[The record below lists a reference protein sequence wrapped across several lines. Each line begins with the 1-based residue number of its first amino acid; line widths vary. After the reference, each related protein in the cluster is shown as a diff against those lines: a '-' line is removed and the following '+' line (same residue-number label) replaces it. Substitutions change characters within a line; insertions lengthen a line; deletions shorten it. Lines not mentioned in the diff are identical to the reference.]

1 MRPVFAFHRTPR
13 NLNSL
18 PSVAAA
24 LLGAE
29 AAQAFEVRVIDRLG
43 ELPPQTRVLGFSFVT
58 PELEGV
64 AREVRA
70 LRAARPGLVLLAGG
84 AHASADPEGTLAL
97 GFHAVVAGEGE
108 QAIQGLATELA
119 GGGPLPSGVRTSAEL
134 LELDRALH
142 VEPRLAL
149 YPFAEISRGC
159 PYGCAFC
166 QATRLFGRRMRHRSP
181 RVVAA
186 GVARAVQ
193 AGYHRFRFLS
203 PDAFSYLGRDTAE
216 RLAAL
221 EELLARCFEA
231 GASQLMLGCFPSEVR
246 PDRVEPE
253 LLALLR
259 ARCLNRTVVIGAQ
272 SGSDRVLRLMHRG
285 HSVEASRRAVRLA
298 HEADLVPLVDVMF
311 GFPGE
316 APEDRQANL
325 EFIEACLRETRA
337 LIHAH
342 VYMPLPGAAAWPAA
356 PEEVERWVWAAL
368 EAHTRTGRLEGDW
381 RKHQRIG
388 ARILRWREE
397 GMIRV

>member
-1 MRPVFAFHRTPR
+1 MRPVFALRVTPR
-13 NLNSL
+13 NRNSW
-18 PSVAAA
+18 PSVATA

-29 AAQAFEVRVIDRLG
+29 AAQALDFRVLERPG
-43 ELPPQTRVLGFSFVT
+43 ELPDGTRALAFSFVT

-70 LRAARPGLVLLAGG
+70 LRASHPGLWLLAGG

-97 GFHAVVAGEGE
+97 GFDAVVAGEGE
-108 QAIQGLATELA
+108 QAAQRLCGALAA
-119 GGGPLPSGVRTSAEL
+119 GGPPPTGVWRSEAL
-134 LELDRALH
+134 LELDQSLH
-142 VEPRLAL
+142 VEPRLGL
-149 YPFAEISRGC
+149 FPFAEISRGC
-159 PYGCAFC
+159 PCGCAFC
-166 QATRLFGRRMRHRSP
+166 VATRLFGRRMRHRSP
-181 RVVAA
+181 QVVAA
-186 GVARAVQ
+186 GVALAAR

-203 PDAFSYLGRDTAE
+203 PDAFSYLGRDTLE
-216 RLAAL
+216 RRAAL
-221 EELLARCFEA
+221 EELLVRCFEA

-272 SGSDRVLRLMHRG
+272 AGSDRVLGLMHRG
-285 HSVEASRRAVRLA
+285 HTVEASRRAVRLA

-316 APEDRQANL
+316 APEDRQASL
-325 EFIEACLRETRA
+325 AFIEECLRETRA

-342 VYMPLPGAAAWPAA
+342 VYMPLPGSAAWPAA
-356 PEEVERWVWAAL
+356 PEPVEDRVWAAL

-397 GMIRV
+397 GLIRV